1 MIHNKI
7 NLKFTDTFC
16 EYINKIFPNNLND
29 KYLTQPIKRII
40 AFNTNY
46 KKTNI

>member
-16 EYINKIFPNNLND
+16 EYTNKIFPNNLND
-29 KYLTQPIKRII
+29 EYLTQPIKRII

-46 KKTNI
+46 KN